1 LFSGLIALHDAADL
15 GNPCSGEFALKE
27 RAEHK
32 ENTSQATDREHNG
45 QGTGTN
51 EELLWF
57 PPKMSGSAGWS

>member
-32 ENTSQATDREHNG
+32 ENTSQATDREH
-45 QGTGTN
+45 TGKEPERMKN
-51 EELLWF
+51 CCGF
-57 PPKMSGSAGWS
+57 HQK